1 MFNNSIFIQFLVI
14 SKKPVDP
21 MKFIIEATSVTD
33 WLSVVVSPVT
43 KIIMMVNM
51 RMVRIAIMTMTR
63 NLRSVVVVVRI
74 AIKTSKAWW
83 WWCRN
88 WCNKVPSGGRPG

>member
-1 MFNNSIFIQFLVI
+1 MVI
-14 SKKPVDP
+14 IKKPVDP

-51 RMVRIAIMTMTR
+51 RMVRIAIMMMTR
-63 NLRSVVVVVRI
+63 NLQRVVVVV
-74 AIKTSKAWW
+74 
-83 WWCRN
+83 
-88 WCNKVPSGGRPG
+88 V

>member
-63 NLRSVVVVVRI
+63 NLRRVVVVVVRI

-88 WCNKVPSGGRPG
+88 W